1 MATWYFYLDATGNA
15 DGTSEANAYD
25 GTSTVTLPDGSS
37 AVCRINNIVGVM
49 PPGDILYV
57 KKSDDE
63 ITWHGSVTTGV
74 NANDGP
80 TAFSQGYGPV
90 RVIGYGSTVTD
101 GIRPT
106 ISMGGTTWRFYRRC
120 GLIANFN
127 FHGTY
132 TGTGLIIV
140 DEGALISNC
149 RIHNTNSGSAAPALS
164 LYSQGNADRCEIIAD
179 YSIADPSSSYTS
191 SVVYLYPSVNST
203 ITNCYIEGR
212 NGANGIWVRRRSG
225 SMIIANNIIN
235 VNLDVDGAGHSN
247 ASGIR
252 VESYGYLLAGTI
264 INNIIHNAENGI
276 YMDRTSSDDRS
287 AGSIIGNI
295 ISSCAKAIDGDDHYN
310 AKINA
315 LDTAIDDPVT
325 SANNIFYANTANSFL
340 NSERNPLYLTSDPFV
355 AAASKDFTITGS
367 TVLTSFGYASNFSG
381 QTGASGDT
389 ITENALVPLKPTA
402 DVTLPTIVSFF

>member
-37 AVCRINNIVGVM
+37 DVCRINNIVAVM

-63 ITWHGSVTTGV
+63 ITWHASTTTSVQ
-74 NANDGP
+74 ANDGP
-80 TAFSQGYGPV
+80 TAFAQGYGPV
-90 RVIGYGSTVTD
+90 RIIGYGSTVTD
-101 GIRPT
+101 GLRPT
-106 ISMGGTTWRFYRRC
+106 INMGGTTWRLERRSA
-120 GLIANFN
+120 LVTNFN
-127 FHGTY
+127 FHGTR
-132 TGTGLIIV
+132 TSDGIIRIN
-140 DEGALISNC
+140 EGAVVSNC
-149 RIHNTNSGSAAPALS
+149 RIHNTNSGSAAPAIGV
-164 LYSQGNADRCEIIAD
+164 YDQGNIDRCEIISD
-179 YSIADPSSSYTS
+179 YSITDPSSSFSASALYI
-191 SVVYLYPSVNST
+191 YPSTNST
-203 ITNCYIEGR
+203 VTNCYIEAR

-276 YMDRTSSDDRS
+276 YMDRYSSDDRS

-315 LDTAIDDPVT
+315 LDTAIDDPIT
-325 SANNIFYANTANSFL
+325 SINNIFYANTANSFL

-389 ITENALVPLKPTA
+389 TTQNALVPLKPTA
-402 DVTLPTIVSFF
+402 AVTLPTIVTTF